1 MYRQKTQTYRHTPAV
16 RLTLNAGEYD
26 PGMIVCNDVSVAVLW
41 FVHLQ
46 VGVLPC
52 ELLTGVDGLEGT
64 RNKVRL
70 KRKTMNKFRH
80 AGFFLC

>member
-1 MYRQKTQTYRHTPAV
+1 MSGWNAV
-16 RLTLNAGEYD
+16 APSLTLDGSQD
-26 PGMIVCNDVSVAVLW
+26 DSGVVVGDDVGVAVLW

-64 RNKVRL
+64 REQVRL
-70 KRKTMNKFRH
+70 GRIQTDVSLTR
-80 AGFFLC
+80 GVLLSVRLV

>member
-1 MYRQKTQTYRHTPAV
+1 MH
-16 RLTLNAGEYD
+16 LTLNAGEDD
-26 PGMIVCNDVSVAVLW
+26 PGVVIGDDVGVAVLW

-64 RNKVRL
+64 REEVRL
-70 KRKTMNKFRH
+70 RWMKKRIRTDVQRALLH
-80 AGFFLC
+80 